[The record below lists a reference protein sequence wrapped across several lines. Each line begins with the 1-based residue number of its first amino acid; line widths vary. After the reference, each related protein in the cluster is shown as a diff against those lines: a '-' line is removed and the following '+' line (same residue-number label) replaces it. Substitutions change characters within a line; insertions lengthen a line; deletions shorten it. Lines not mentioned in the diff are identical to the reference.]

1 MDKTAL
7 QWAIE
12 PLRKYSTY
20 SGRAPRAEY
29 WWFYL
34 LTCIVQGFGS
44 VIDTFSGNPYSGG
57 VIGLAL
63 LLPTL
68 AVTNRRLHD
77 LDRKGWWL
85 LAPLVGVLPAGLG
98 LLTGGKALY
107 APGGPSGSG
116 LILMAIGALVFFGIA
131 VLLFVWFCT
140 RGTAGPNRFG
150 DDPFDPMQDVA
161 EIFR

>member
-1 MDKTAL
+1 M

-34 LTCIVQGFGS
+34 LTCVVQGIGS
-44 VIDTFSGNPYSGG
+44 VIDILSKTQYSGG
-57 VIGLAL
+57 LIGLAL

-85 LAPLVGVLPAGLG
+85 LAPLLGLLPVALG
-98 LLTGGKALY
+98 LLTAGPALY
-107 APGGPSGSG
+107 APEGPSGSG
-116 LILMAIGALVFFGIA
+116 LVFMVIGGLAFFGGA

-140 RGTAGPNRFG
+140 RGTVGPNRFG
-150 DDPFDPMQDVA
+150 DDPFDPAQDVA
-161 EIFR
+161 EVFR